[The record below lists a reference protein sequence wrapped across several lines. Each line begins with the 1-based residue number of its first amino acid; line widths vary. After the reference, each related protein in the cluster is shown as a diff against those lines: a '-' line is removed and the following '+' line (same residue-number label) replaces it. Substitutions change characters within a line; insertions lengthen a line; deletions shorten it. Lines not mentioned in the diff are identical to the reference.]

1 MNPYATMPR
10 SYAAYYQQQAAKLMQ
25 PIQEQ
30 PSTNNTQPVRR
41 SSTGE
46 DLRSHSLSR
55 SASSNELNYPINS
68 GVEKIRVRVINDN
81 SASSSPDPQ
90 INTSSNTRPYAQ
102 RSILKSN
109 TDSNDNEEILTTRT
123 IYTSPNTEIGAETI
137 QDIIKVVN
145 QQRSPSSPM
154 TERVIVID
162 RRGSNTPD
170 NNSSSSGMD
179 RFRTFEIRIPTTGAT
194 PSTPPTTSA
203 PTTTSTPTPTNST
216 PSTGYVMQQ
225 PNYYTGQQFFYQQP
239 KMYSSM
245 PVNLQRRTPYVAGVN
260 NFYPF
265 GYFYYK

>member
-55 SASSNELNYPINS
+55 SASSNELNYPTNS
-68 GVEKIRVRVINDN
+68 GTEKIRVRVINDN
-81 SASSSPDPQ
+81 SSPSSTDLP
-90 INTSSNTRPYAQ
+90 INTSSNNHPYAQ

-109 TDSNDNEEILTTRT
+109 TDNNDNKEILTTRT
-123 IYTSPNTEIGAETI
+123 IYAAPNTEIGAETM
-137 QDIIKVVN
+137 QDLFKVVN
-145 QQRSPSSPM
+145 QQQSASSPM

-162 RRGSNTPD
+162 RRGPNAPD
-170 NNSSSSGMD
+170 NNSTSSGMD
-179 RFRTFEIRIPTTGAT
+179 RFRTFEIRTPTAGAT
-194 PSTPPTTSA
+194 PSTPPTTTA
-203 PTTTSTPTPTNST
+203 PTTTSTPTVTNST
-216 PSTGYVMQQ
+216 PSTRYVMQQ

-245 PVNLQRRTPYVAGVN
+245 PSRLHVTTPYVAGVN
-260 NFYPF
+260 NVYPY
-265 GYFYYK
+265 GYFYYH

>member
-10 SYAAYYQQQAAKLMQ
+10 SYAAYYQQQAAKVMQ

-55 SASSNELNYPINS
+55 SASSNELNYPTNS

-81 SASSSPDPQ
+81 SASSSSPDPQ

-102 RSILKSN
+102 RSI
-109 TDSNDNEEILTTRT
+109 
-123 IYTSPNTEIGAETI
+123 YTSPNTEIGTETM
-137 QDIIKVVN
+137 QDILKVVN

-179 RFRTFEIRIPTTGAT
+179 RFRTFEIRTPTTGAT

-225 PNYYTGQQFFYQQP
+225 PNYYPGQQFFYQQP

-265 GYFYYK
+265 GYFYYR